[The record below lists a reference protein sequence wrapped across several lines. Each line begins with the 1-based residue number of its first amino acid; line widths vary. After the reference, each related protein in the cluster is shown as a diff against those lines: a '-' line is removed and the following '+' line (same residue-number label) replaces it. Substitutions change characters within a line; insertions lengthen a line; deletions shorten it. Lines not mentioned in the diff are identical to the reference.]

1 VQKLGLAAGAP
12 LGRLLGYGATY
23 VPVEAALAAATV

>member
-1 VQKLGLAAGAP
+1 MLSR

-23 VPVEAALAAATV
+23 VPGEAASAVATASI